1 MILTLE
7 QNIKLLIKS
16 QLQAIL
22 GAKFELLISND
33 INYKSMNKITEIIG
47 VIKTGQGTQS
57 GVKDILSTNVVST
70 LTFKCASNYL
80 QEILSLFNQYVQQV
94 NGIYYSILSNEDEDI
109 LIIPI
114 DQAYDTTIWNPTG
127 EVFKLG
133 LTTPTVIGSPQ
144 RDIVNNESINTS
156 VFILTGNIYYSNLPI
171 PRNKYMQFGEEKILI
186 DGIQSFS
193 DNETF
198 NYQASAN
205 NSDLGL
211 STFTDRQ
218 RTINFA
224 IWRKNNPFCNK
235 IETEILSNKTFKF
248 FIGDT
253 SVDVVFLNKTL
264 QENNGIE
271 SYSIVLKVVND
282 GKG

>member
-80 QEILSLFNQYVQQV
+80 QEILSLFNKYVQQV
-94 NGIYYSILSNEDEDI
+94 NGIYYSILVNEDKDI

-114 DQAYDTTIWNPTG
+114 DQAYDTTLWNSTG

-144 RDIVNNESINTS
+144 RDTVNNESINTS

-171 PRNKYMQFGEEKILI
+171 PRNKYMQFGVEKILI
-186 DGIQSFS
+186 DGVQSFS

-271 SYSIVLKVVND
+271 SYSIVLKVIND